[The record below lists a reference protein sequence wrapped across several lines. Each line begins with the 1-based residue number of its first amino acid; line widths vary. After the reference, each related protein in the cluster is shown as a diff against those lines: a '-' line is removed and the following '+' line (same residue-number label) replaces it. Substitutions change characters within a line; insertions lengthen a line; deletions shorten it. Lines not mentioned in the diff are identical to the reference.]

1 MNKTKIE
8 WTQVTWNP
16 ITGCSKVSEG
26 CKNCYAERMSKRLKS
41 MKNKRYI
48 NGFDVTIHKDLF
60 GEPLKWKSSKIVF
73 VNSMSDIF
81 HELIP
86 DEVILELF
94 KIMNKAKIHIFQ
106 VLTKRPERL
115 KKLANKISWTDNIW
129 MGVTVENQ
137 KNTNRIDILRQTNAH
152 IKFISFEPLLEEISN
167 LNLENIDWAIVG
179 GESGPGAREIKKE
192 WVMSLKEQCRNYNV
206 KFFFKQWGGVN
217 KKKNG
222 RLLDG
227 KEYNE
232 MPNINIKNS

>member
-16 ITGCSKVSEG
+16 ITGCSKISEG

-60 GEPLKWKSSKIVF
+60 EEPLKWKSSKIVF

-137 KNTNRIDILRQTNAH
+137 KNINRIDILRQTNAH

-167 LNLENIDWAIVG
+167 LNLENIDWAIVV

-232 MPNINIKNS
+232 MPNIKKL

>member
-60 GEPLKWKSSKIVF
+60 EEPLKWKSSKIVF

-179 GESGPGAREIKKE
+179 GESGPEAREIKKE

>member
-16 ITGCSKVSEG
+16 ITGCSKISEG

-60 GEPLKWKSSKIVF
+60 EEPLKWKSSKIVF

-137 KNTNRIDILRQTNAH
+137 KNINRIDILRQTNAH

-232 MPNINIKNS
+232 MPNIKKL

>member
-16 ITGCSKVSEG
+16 ITGCSKISEG

-60 GEPLKWKSSKIVF
+60 EEPLKWKSSKIVF

-137 KNTNRIDILRQTNAH
+137 KNINRIDILRQTNAH

-206 KFFFKQWGGVN
+206 KFFFKQWGGVD

-232 MPNINIKNS
+232 MPNIKKL

>member
-8 WTQVTWNP
+8 WTQITWNP
-16 ITGCSKVSEG
+16 ITGCSKISEG
-26 CKNCYAERMSKRLKS
+26 CQHCYAERMSKRLKS
-41 MKNKRYI
+41 MNNKRYI
-48 NGFDVTIHKDLF
+48 NGFDVSIHRDLF
-60 GEPLKWKSSKIVF
+60 EEPLKWKTSKIVF

-81 HELIP
+81 HEMLP
-86 DEVILELF
+86 DNVILELF
-94 KIMNKAKIHIFQ
+94 KVMNKAQQHIFQ

-115 KKLANKISWTDNIW
+115 KSLADKISWTDNIW

-137 KNTNRIDILRQTNAH
+137 KNINRIDILRGTKAK
-152 IKFISFEPLLEEISN
+152 IKFVSFEPLLNEISN

-179 GESGPGAREIKKE
+179 GESGPGAREMKKE
-192 WVMSLKEQCRNYNV
+192 WVLNLKEQCKKYNV

-232 MPNINIKNS
+232 MPNIIIKNS

>member
-60 GEPLKWKSSKIVF
+60 EEPLKWKSSKIVF

-192 WVMSLKEQCRNYNV
+192 WVMSLKEQCRN
-206 KFFFKQWGGVN
+206 
-217 KKKNG
+217 
-222 RLLDG
+222 
-227 KEYNE
+227 
-232 MPNINIKNS
+232 

>member
-8 WTQVTWNP
+8 WTQITWNP
-16 ITGCSKVSEG
+16 ITGCSKISEG
-26 CKNCYAERMSKRLKS
+26 CQHCYAERMSKRLKS
-41 MKNKRYI
+41 MNNKRYI
-48 NGFDVTIHKDLF
+48 NGFDVSIHRDLF
-60 GEPLKWKSSKIVF
+60 EEPLKWKTSKIVF

-81 HELIP
+81 HEMLP
-86 DEVILELF
+86 DNVILELF
-94 KIMNKAKIHIFQ
+94 KVMNKAQQHIFQ

-115 KKLANKISWTDNIW
+115 KSLADKISWTDNIW

-137 KNTNRIDILRQTNAH
+137 KNINRIDILRGTKAK
-152 IKFISFEPLLEEISN
+152 IKFISFEPLLNEISN

-179 GESGPGAREIKKE
+179 GESGPGAREMKKE
-192 WVMSLKEQCRNYNV
+192 WVLNLKEQCKKYNV

-232 MPNINIKNS
+232 MPNIIIKNS

>member
-60 GEPLKWKSSKIVF
+60 EEPLKWKSSKIVF